1 MSDVAD
7 KLQPL
12 LETLVRLT
20 DEMGLCLTGFVFG
33 ITPPVVIH
41 FGNLTES
48 QDPEKLKELYKELL
62 NIYEENYDRSK
73 VIKLDPDRKD
83 WSN

>member
-20 DEMGLCLTGFVFG
+20 DELGLCLTGFVFG
-33 ITPPVVIH
+33 ITPPIVMH

-48 QDPEKLKELYKELL
+48 QDPKKLKELYDELL
-62 NIYEENYDRSK
+62 KIYEENYGKSK
-73 VIKLDPDRKD
+73 VIRIDPDRKD